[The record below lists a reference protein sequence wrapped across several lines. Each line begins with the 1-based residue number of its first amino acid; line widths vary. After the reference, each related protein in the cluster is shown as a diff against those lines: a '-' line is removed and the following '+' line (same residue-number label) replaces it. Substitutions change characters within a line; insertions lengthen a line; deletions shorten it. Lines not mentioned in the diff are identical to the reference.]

1 MLRNTLISLVALLF
15 AVVPAQAVE
24 HNFPAGSWIIPMDN
38 PYQPEADQ
46 GLFEAYGLVWELLAN
61 GVTVHWIIDSTKMAS
76 SAVDLTVFDIATNP
90 VVKEVGHGG
99 GTSPI
104 AGVTNF
110 VHYVGG
116 PWVIDAADVAKAMVV
131 LQDAAWNQ
139 VNIHEAQVAFSANVQ
154 RTLSGTPPKIALMND
169 TESTTSGNA
178 IKILASYLVLANICG
193 DAYELVTPN
202 QIRDGILQRPN
213 DPFTLLW
220 APHWAG
226 MEKAPYDVD
235 SNGNGIVD
243 ADEITQKVRTFLEA
257 GNSMFAECASIEV
270 FEHSPFGHFL
280 TDIGIGHDGG
290 TMDATKM
297 HYDGA
302 ASPFAQIGNLQ
313 FVPTGGHLHNWRPF
327 VQGKDENGP
336 PAEAYNKNGGYT
348 PVPNQNAFYNPTVTR
363 FAYDDANGLN
373 LATNQDQDQ
382 WDYYVGGYTDGD
394 ATKGYVVYLGGHSYG
409 DSACATS
416 VIGGG
421 GGGGVPGPA
430 GTHMWSIQFDAPPIA
445 GTAFDITVSGTDAT
459 GTPFT
464 SNAANLRFDGNDVS
478 FSTTLQLDFSSTT
491 VVGSTVSDIAFNNI
505 SGGVVTVTEVRI
517 RRSDGIATPNVVRVW
532 DQDVAVDLY
541 NGAGLPLEAIV
552 PVGAGGCTSNYQ
564 IAAGGADT
572 VRLDWREDLRNS
584 QATTFTVVYD
594 GGQRLAINFDVNGH
608 GTPHPTV
615 TSADGR
621 FQIDFS
627 GAAVSHGDRV
637 QGVVLRNFGLTAIN
651 IEAVEFAWTHGDS
664 GQKLKNFRYNNS
676 ADRLEI
682 DSHSVAFGSFGSNC
696 GGAAPTVQIAP
707 EGVIQETVTT
717 SCGDNSACGWRNA
730 AAVRYVLN
738 TLFNLQFTVN
748 NTEFSRSAPIV
759 DKDNLLLAGSFDYP
773 AWRGHLRAYDATAPG
788 GAELWDAATGVPAAD
803 ARNLFANTGG
813 VISDGLG
820 LNGAPDQPVKTLF
833 TFGNAHL
840 LAPYLAMTEPV
851 DADDN
856 PERQVINRV
865 RGKDFIGADPSNPAH
880 YADMNNRLGAIEHSA
895 AAIVGPTN
903 AAIPG
908 GDTRQRV
915 AYIGTLDGI
924 LEAVDAGHQNTA
936 ALDAGSGAE
945 LWGFIPGELLKRLK
959 NDRTDPLSPVDYAG
973 VDASP
978 TVTDVQI
985 DYDGDGTPE
994 PRTVLVG
1001 AEGYGGKSIFAMDV
1015 SDPASPQLL
1024 WEATDIRA
1032 PEANGGSPYLI
1043 EVADTD
1049 ADGDGN
1055 KESVQMGH
1063 AYKTAISR
1071 VFLNTNPPEA
1081 TYVAYVAT
1089 GYAVPGNWLG
1099 GVRVYAFRL
1108 DNGAKL
1114 WEFHANYLR
1123 SVNDIPGALTA
1134 VDANS
1139 DGFADWVFVG
1149 DNNGRLWQF
1158 NATTGE
1164 NPYDLVTP
1172 LYNAGNDDPIATSP
1186 AVAVNGGEVVLFFG
1200 TGGADWAPADAAHLH
1215 KLIAVKAGKHHPDA
1229 GQGVGEVLFEEL
1241 LPAGEKVFSSP
1252 VLSGNILYL
1261 GTVVGTVESAD
1272 PTQDLPAVGA
1282 TVGSL
1287 RAYDVGNAVGGV
1299 GGAPTLA
1306 GTIAG
1311 AGNVRAT
1318 LHIQNDA
1325 LYGATIDGGVV
1336 QVGTAGNGA
1345 AASVPPVDRFFWRQ
1359 VE

>member
-1 MLRNTLISLVALLF
+1 MCRKSLISLVALLLA
-15 AVVPAQAVE
+15 AVPVQAVE

-61 GVTVHWIIDSTKMAS
+61 GVTVHWIIDSTKTTS
-76 SAVDLTVFDIATNP
+76 SAVDLTIFDIATNP
-90 VVKEVGHGG
+90 VVEELGHGG
-99 GTSPI
+99 GTTPI
-104 AGVTNF
+104 PGVTNF
-110 VHYVGG
+110 INYTGG

-139 VNIHEAQVAFSANVQ
+139 VNIHEAKVAFSANVQ

-178 IKILASYLVLANICG
+178 VKILASYLVLANICG
-193 DAYELVTPN
+193 DAYEVVTPN

-213 DPFTLLW
+213 DPFSLLW

-226 MEKAPYDVD
+226 LEKAPYDAD
-235 SNGNGIVD
+235 NNGNGIID

-270 FEHSPFGHFL
+270 FEHSPYGHFL
-280 TDIGIGHDGG
+280 TDVGIGHNGG

-302 ASPFAQIGNLQ
+302 ASPFAQTGNLQ

-327 VQGKDENGP
+327 VKAQDVSGP
-336 PAEAYNKNGGYT
+336 PAEPYNKKGGYT
-348 PVPNQNAFYNPTVTR
+348 PVPTKNASYNATVTR

-373 LATNQDQDQ
+373 LATNKDRDQ

-409 DSACATS
+409 DKACATS
-416 VIGGG
+416 VLGGG
-421 GGGGVPGPA
+421 GGGGGIPGPA
-430 GTHMWSIQFDAPPIA
+430 GTHMWSIQFDSPPLA
-445 GTAFDITVSGTDAT
+445 GTMFDITVSGTDAT
-459 GTPFT
+459 GAPFT
-464 SNAANLRFDGNDVS
+464 SYAGNLHFDGNDVAVG
-478 FSTTLQLDFSSTT
+478 TTLQLDFSGATIS
-491 VVGSTVSDIAFNNI
+491 GSTISNIAFNNI
-505 SGGVVTVTEVRI
+505 SGGVITVTEIRV
-517 RRSDGIATPNVVRVW
+517 RRSDGITTPNVVRVW
-532 DQDVAVDLY
+532 DQDILVDFY
-541 NGAGLPLEAIV
+541 NGPGLPLEAV
-552 PVGAGGCTSNYQ
+552 TPPAGGGCTSSYQ
-564 IAAGGADT
+564 IAAGGSDN
-572 VRLDWREDLRNS
+572 VRLEWKKDLQKKQS
-584 QATTFTVVYD
+584 TTFTVNYN
-594 GGQRLAINFDVNGH
+594 GGKSLGITFDTSGQAK
-608 GTPHPTV
+608 PSTV
-615 TSADGR
+615 TSADGS
-621 FQIDFS
+621 FEIDFS
-627 GAAVSHGDRV
+627 GAAVVSGDRV
-637 QGVVLRNFGLTAIN
+637 EGVVLRNLGLTAIN
-651 IEAVEFAWTHGDS
+651 IESVDFAWTKGDS
-664 GQKLKNFRYNNS
+664 DQKMKKYKYNNGS
-676 ADRLEI
+676 DSLEI
-682 DSHSVAFGSFGSNC
+682 DARSVASGSFANNC
-696 GGAAPTVQIAP
+696 GGASPTVQIAP
-707 EGVIQETVTT
+707 PGAIQQTVTT
-717 SCGDNSACGWRNA
+717 SCGDNSACGWKNA

-788 GAELWDAATGVPAAD
+788 GAALWDAATAVPAAD
-803 ARNLFANTGG
+803 ARTLFTNTGG

-820 LNGAPDQPVKTLF
+820 LNGGPDQPAKTPF
-833 TFGNAHL
+833 TFANAHL
-840 LAPYLAMTEPV
+840 LAPYLAMTDPV

-865 RGKDFIGADPSNPAH
+865 RGKDFIGADPANPAH
-880 YADMNNRLGAIEHSA
+880 YADMTNRLGAIEHSA
-895 AAIVGPTN
+895 AAIIGPTN

-924 LEAVDAGHQNTA
+924 LEAIDAGHQNTA

-945 LWGFIPGELLKRLK
+945 LWGFIPGELLKRLQ

-1015 SDPASPQLL
+1015 SDPATPQLL
-1024 WEATDIRA
+1024 WEATDIRL
-1032 PEANGGSPYLI
+1032 PEVGWGSPYLI

-1049 ADGDGN
+1049 ADGDGIE
-1055 KESVQMGH
+1055 ESVQMGH

-1108 DNGAKL
+1108 DNGEKL

-1123 SVNDIPGALTA
+1123 SVNDIPGALTS

-1158 NATTGE
+1158 NAATGE
-1164 NPYDLVTP
+1164 NPYGPVTP

-1215 KLIAVKAGKHHPDA
+1215 KLIAVKAGFHHADA
-1229 GQGVGEVLFEEL
+1229 GQGVGEVLFEEI

-1252 VLSGNILYL
+1252 VLSGTVLYL
-1261 GTVVGTVESAD
+1261 GTVVGTVESDD

-1287 RAYDVGNAVGGV
+1287 RAYDVGNAVNGLA
-1299 GGAPTLA
+1299 GAPTVA

-1359 VE
+1359 VQ